1 MKKSFLVLLLV
12 LCLIFCGCGK
22 KETDVSTDID
32 KEMIG
37 KYVVV
42 VANLKP
48 AKLRGV
54 MSNGMILAASGSRE
68 DALEVIETHKEN
80 EFAKVK

>member
-1 MKKSFLVLLLV
+1 
-12 LCLIFCGCGK
+12 
-22 KETDVSTDID
+22 
-32 KEMIG
+32 MIG

-68 DALEVIETHKEN
+68 DALEVIETHIEN